1 MSVTHVAHNDVSNTQ
16 GSENNVQAWL
26 AQPNPIVP
34 APGQPFM
41 VQAQPVRYV
50 QHAPQMQSH
59 MQRPV
64 QVRVQQPAPAQ
75 GLHMH
80 HPVVRYTNQQ

>member
-26 AQPNPIVP
+26 GQPNPIVP

-41 VQAQPVRYV
+41 VQAQPVRYA
-50 QHAPQMQSH
+50 QHAPQMQ
-59 MQRPV
+59 RPL
-64 QVRVQQPAPAQ
+64 QVRVVQQPAPAP
-75 GLHMH
+75 GHHMH
-80 HPVVRYTNQQ
+80 HPVRYTNQQ